1 MIEISEKLLDLIYS
15 LPKDKAIR
23 LMFAA
28 LNEMQSYNG
37 QSQTSAICRAI
48 NAEEVEDGR
57 YRLPSTKELKKLF
70 D

>member
-1 MIEISEKLLDLIYS
+1 MIEIPEKLLNLISS
-15 LPKDKAIR
+15 LPKDAAIN

-28 LNEMQSYNG
+28 LCEMQSYNG

-48 NAEEVEDGR
+48 GAKEVEDGK
-57 YRLPSTKELKKLF
+57 YRLPSAKELKELF